1 MKNNVF
7 MLFTALVIMAIVI
20 VSATMVYLSKTS
32 EYSRAS
38 DQSPASL
45 QPANQ

>member
-1 MKNNVF
+1 
-7 MLFTALVIMAIVI
+7 MLFTTLVIMAILI

-38 DQSPASL
+38 DQVPASS
-45 QPANQ
+45 QPADQ

>member
-1 MKNNVF
+1 

-38 DQSPASL
+38 DNPPASL
-45 QPANQ
+45 RPASQ